1 MNTITHA
8 LLPVIAAALYE
19 RSYLVE
25 EQRRLAFSTK
35 RLIVIGIFGAA
46 PDILNPHISLDAR
59 YTSWS
64 HGIVFWVIIT
74 MCLVIL
80 HLTRRKVFPIHLMA
94 WLSGS
99 YLLHIGCDAIS
110 GGIAWNYP
118 FGRSVIGAF
127 YVNPIWWIPLDV
139 LLSILAYGL
148 FRAIPSQRQLRTK
161 DLG

>member
-8 LLPVIAAALYE
+8 LLPVIAAGVYE
-19 RSYLVE
+19 RFHRTKAE
-25 EQRRLAFSTK
+25 RRGVFSAK
-35 RLIVIGIFGAA
+35 KLILIGVFGAA
-46 PDILNPHISLDAR
+46 PDLLNPHISLDAR

-74 MCLVIL
+74 MCLVML
-80 HLTRRKVFPIHLMA
+80 HLTRRRVFPIHLMV

-99 YLLHIGCDAIS
+99 YLLHIACDAIS
-110 GGIAWNYP
+110 GGVAWNYP

-139 LLSILAYGL
+139 LLSLLAYGL
-148 FRAIPSQRQLRTK
+148 FRVIPSQRQLRTK